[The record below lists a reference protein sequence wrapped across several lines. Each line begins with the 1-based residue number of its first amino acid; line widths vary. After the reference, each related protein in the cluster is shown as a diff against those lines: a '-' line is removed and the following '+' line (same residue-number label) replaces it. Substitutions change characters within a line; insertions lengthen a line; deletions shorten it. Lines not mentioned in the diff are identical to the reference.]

1 MCDEL
6 SISKCIKKFCLL
18 LGNNIENP
26 KYECLLLLKHILNKD
41 TSFLY
46 ANPNY
51 ILDPVDY
58 SKFID
63 CIQRRRSLE
72 PLQYILGNQEF
83 MGLNFKVTPDVLIPR
98 QDTEILVE
106 SVLTN
111 IPSHKNISILD
122 IGTGSGCIAI
132 SIAHFTKNATVL
144 ALDISDKAIQIAYNN
159 AITNGVLDKIFFLN
173 SDLFSEIKNLN
184 VDSKDFFGRNITNI
198 SNILNNKFD
207 VIISNPPYIS
217 SSDMLTLDCTVKNF
231 EPHLALHGGT
241 DGLDF
246 YRKIIHESSE
256 FLSKTGFIAFEVGYN
271 QSFWVASLLK
281 KYSFEKI
288 NIIPD
293 LSGINRVV
301 LGHK

>member
-173 SDLFSEIKNLN
+173 HLRVRLIFLNL
-184 VDSKDFFGRNITNI
+184 
-198 SNILNNKFD
+198 
-207 VIISNPPYIS
+207 
-217 SSDMLTLDCTVKNF
+217 
-231 EPHLALHGGT
+231 
-241 DGLDF
+241 
-246 YRKIIHESSE
+246 
-256 FLSKTGFIAFEVGYN
+256 
-271 QSFWVASLLK
+271 QQ
-281 KYSFEKI
+281 
-288 NIIPD
+288 
-293 LSGINRVV
+293 
-301 LGHK
+301 